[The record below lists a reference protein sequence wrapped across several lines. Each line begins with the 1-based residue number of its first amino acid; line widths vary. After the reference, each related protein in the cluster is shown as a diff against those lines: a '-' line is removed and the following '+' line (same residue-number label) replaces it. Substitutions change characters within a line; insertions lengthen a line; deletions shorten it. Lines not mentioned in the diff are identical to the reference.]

1 MQSQIEQFACSFKPV
16 FIGAAAIIFYIC
28 PAQKKAEMDTAKISL
43 EEKAETRSK
52 SAKPLLYVG
61 MMSMVML
68 FAAFTSALVVRRA
81 EPNWIVFDLPFELY
95 ISCGIIALSSLSL
108 IYASRSAKRDNYQGV
123 KTGVGIT
130 LLLGIAFVVSQFSAY
145 SALVDGG
152 MFFAGPTSNASWA
165 YLYVLI
171 GVHLGH
177 LLGGIVVMIVT
188 LINAL
193 RERYNSKESLGL
205 ELTSIY
211 WHFLDVLWIYLFLF
225 LLLMV

>member
-1 MQSQIEQFACSFKPV
+1 
-16 FIGAAAIIFYIC
+16 
-28 PAQKKAEMDTAKISL
+28 MDTARISV
-43 EEKAETRSK
+43 EEKAEARGK

-81 EPNWIVFDLPFELY
+81 EPNWIAFDLPLSLY

-108 IYASRSAKRDNYQGV
+108 IYATRSAKKDNYQGV

-130 LLLGIAFVVSQFSAY
+130 LLLGIAFIISQFSAY
-145 SALVDGG
+145 SALIDGN

-165 YLYVLI
+165 YLYVLV

-177 LLGGIVVMIVT
+177 LFGGIVVLLVT

-193 RERYNSKESLGL
+193 RERYNSEDHLGL

-225 LLLMV
+225 LLLMI